1 MPRLH
6 LPNIVL
12 RILSALVLVPILVGA
27 QYLGGVFWLAL
38 IAIITGLIC
47 FEWLSLIEN
56 NAPKANAFL
65 FGLFFFAFA
74 AMPSIP
80 YYAVIFLGVP
90 AAMAQDKNKALG
102 VLTGPYIAFPMA
114 CIWIIGALSPLGM
127 LWLAGV
133 VWLTDTFA
141 LIYGKT
147 FGGPKL
153 APSISP
159 NKTWSGLLGGI
170 FGAIVVT
177 GAFKYFD
184 PATPMALFGWA
195 ALISVVGQAGDL
207 FESKYKRKFGV
218 KDSGRM
224 IPGHGGVLDRMDSFL
239 FAAPV
244 MWALLASGLIT
255 F

>member
-1 MPRLH
+1 M
-6 LPNIVL
+6 PNIVL
-12 RILSALVLVPILVGA
+12 RILSVLILLPLIIFCWLVGGIVW
-27 QYLGGVFWLAL
+27 LGLVSV
-38 IAIITGLIC
+38 IAGLIS
-47 FEWLSLIEN
+47 FEWFKLIQN
-56 NAPKANAFL
+56 SWPKANAVFFTVAFFL
-65 FGLFFFAFA
+65 MTALPYF
-74 AMPSIP
+74 P
-80 YYAVIFLGVP
+80 YYSVIVLGLV
-90 AAMAQDKNKALG
+90 AAYAQNENKTLAFI
-102 VLTGPYIAFPMA
+102 TGPYIAFPMA